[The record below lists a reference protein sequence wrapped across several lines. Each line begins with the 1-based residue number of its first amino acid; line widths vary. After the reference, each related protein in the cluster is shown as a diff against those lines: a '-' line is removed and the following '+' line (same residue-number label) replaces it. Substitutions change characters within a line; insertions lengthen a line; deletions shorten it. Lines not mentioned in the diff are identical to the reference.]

1 MGSIEEIEKYAY
13 ENNIPIMQKDGIL
26 FLEKYIKDNNVKTIL
41 EIGTAIGYSAARMAR
56 VDEKIKVTT
65 IERDKKRYDL
75 AKENVRQLNLEDQ
88 ITLIFADALEYETK
102 EKFDLIFIDAAKAQ
116 SINFFEKY
124 KKNLKNQGTIITDN
138 LDFHGLTKNPEEIQ
152 SKNLRSLVK
161 KINNYKIFLENN
173 KEFTTSFLKIGDG
186 ISISKKK

>member
-75 AKENVRQLNLEDQ
+75 AKENVRQLNLKDQ